1 MRPDRRQQA
10 VAEERRQ
17 GPDVARAAKA
27 EHQAQPVAARALPY
41 LVVPEALL
49 LGSLPGSLPRQP

>member
-1 MRPDRRQQA
+1 VAEEPVRPDRRQQA

-27 EHQAQPVAARALPY
+27 EQQARAVAVRALPY
-41 LVVPEALL
+41 LV
-49 LGSLPGSLPRQP
+49 LP